1 MSEILFSITVEKSG
15 FPSSCFWS
23 TLVMLILVD
32 AENVAGPS
40 KGAFRIYFL
49 VFLFLIMLQVKKK
62 REFLE
67 TDDVTVQC
75 HEYQCQVIV

>member
-1 MSEILFSITVEKSG
+1 
-15 FPSSCFWS
+15 
-23 TLVMLILVD
+23 MLILVD

-62 REFLE
+62 ERVLGNR
-67 TDDVTVQC
+67 
-75 HEYQCQVIV
+75 

>member
-62 REFLE
+62 EREFLE
-67 TDDVTVQC
+67 INDVTVQC
-75 HEYQCQVIV
+75 QCQVIV

>member
-40 KGAFRIYFL
+40 KVAFRIYFL

-62 REFLE
+62 EREFLE
-67 TDDVTVQC
+67 INDVTVQC
-75 HEYQCQVIV
+75 QCQVIV